1 MIMETISAQDTASRT
16 VFNIPAENIEK
27 FEAQILKLSNRAVKL
42 GMDPIKPFTFA
53 YEMRKLSDGREHRV
67 YQILLTSEPAVIDG
81 WTFVARLDHA
91 NETGTIVRCV
101 PNTGVEIP
109 NKFYNTRTN
118 CDHCNINRYRRD
130 TFVVYNNETK
140 EFKQVGSSCLKDFFG
155 HDPKKIAKYA
165 EFLSYAYE
173 VARGGEHFIGGDL
186 RYISLEEYLQRVATA
201 CRVYGWVSGSAAYKN
216 PDLVST
222 KVRAMGAF
230 VEHSEYY
237 TRVEPTDADVLMAEK
252 ALEEARSIIDP
263 RNDYEHNVSV
273 IAQAEMIEPR
283 SAGIAASIVGVY
295 FDRQRRAN
303 SAPQDIGSFES
314 VIGLMKNAASKLR
327 YPKIRLKTDDGQ
339 VVVLNVAGSK
349 SATPGMVNVT
359 DGLPFGENTWFGR
372 VSPDGK
378 WSPSG
383 RVPAPMQASVTT
395 LLQALAA
402 DPAGT
407 AAKYGRMTGQCCF
420 CSIPLKDE
428 RSVNVGYG
436 KTCASNYNLPWG

>member
-1 MIMETISAQDTASRT
+1 MLMETIIAQDTAART

-27 FEAQILKLSNRAVKL
+27 FEAQIAKLSSRALKL
-42 GMDPIKPFTFA
+42 GMDPIKPVTFA

-67 YQILLTSEPAVIDG
+67 YQVLLTSEPVRIDD

-109 NKFYNTRTN
+109 NKFYHSRTN
-118 CDHCNINRYRRD
+118 CDHCNVNRYRRD
-130 TFVVYNNETK
+130 TFVVYNETTN
-140 EFKQVGSSCLKDFFG
+140 EFKQVGSSCLNDFFG

-173 VARGGEHFIGGDL
+173 IGRGGEHFVGGDL
-186 RYISLEEYLQRVATA
+186 RYISLEDYLQRVAA
-201 CRVYGWVSGSAAYKN
+201 SCRVNGWVSGTAAYNN
-216 PDLVST
+216 PDLVAT
-222 KVRAMGAF
+222 KTRALRAF
-230 VEHSEYY
+230 SDSSEYY
-237 TRVEPTDADVLMAEK
+237 TPVDVTEADVIMAEK
-252 ALEEARSIIDP
+252 ALEEARSITAP
-263 RNDYEHNVSV
+263 RNDYEHNISV
-273 IAQAEMIEPR
+273 ISQAEMIEPR
-283 SAGIAASIVGVY
+283 SAGLAASIVGVY
-295 FDRQRRAN
+295 FERQRRAN
-303 SAPQDIGSFES
+303 STAQNIGSFEG
-314 VIGLMKNAASKLR
+314 VINLMKNASSKLR
-327 YPKIRLKTDDGQ
+327 FPKIRLKTDDGQ
-339 VVVLNVAGSK
+339 IVVLNVAGSK
-349 SATPGMVNVT
+349 SANPGMVNVT

-378 WSPSG
+378 WTPSG
-383 RVPAPMQASVTT
+383 RVPAQMQASVTT

-402 DPAGT
+402 DPAAT

-428 RSVNVGYG
+428 RSVSVGYG